1 MGMKETCILDR
12 PQSVQ
17 KLLDRLEDFRVPHE
31 REALLALLQG
41 VRPAEGQILEL
52 GLKVGDEGKT
62 LALAALGVAGRPA
75 GVYYGKLAAVP
86 RPGLE
91 AEEFRENLLRAAS
104 RRALS
109 AVRRRAFKDGG
120 LLGRWREAYVRA
132 RPGLPPLPGG
142 LFPVRTAV
150 RPPFLFTLAEDKGG
164 NQAFLLAG
172 DGGKFHVSLEPLLW
186 SKLLEAPEEELIAQ
200 LEDLLG
206 KEVREDPARAVDRY
220 AALQAVAAR

>member
-1 MGMKETCILDR
+1 MSVKETCILDW

-31 REALLALLQG
+31 REAVLALLRG
-41 VRPAEGQILEL
+41 ARPAGGQILEL
-52 GLKVGDEGKT
+52 GLKLGDGGKT

-75 GVYYGKLAAVP
+75 GVYYGKLVAVP
-86 RPGLE
+86 RPDLGAE
-91 AEEFRENLLRAAS
+91 AFRDGLLRTAS
-104 RRALS
+104 RQALS
-109 AVRRRAFKDGG
+109 AVRQRAFKDGG

-142 LFPVRTAV
+142 LFPVRTEV
-150 RPPFLFTLAEDKGG
+150 RPPFLLTLAEDRGG

-172 DGGKFHVSLEPLLW
+172 DGGRFHAGLEPLLW
-186 SKLLEAPEEELIAQ
+186 SKLLEAPEEDVIAY

-220 AALQAVAAR
+220 AALQAVAAY

>member
-1 MGMKETCILDR
+1 MKETCILDR

-31 REALLALLQG
+31 RKALLALLEG
-41 VRPAEGQILEL
+41 ARPAEGEILEL
-52 GLKVGDEGKT
+52 GLKVGDEGKV
-62 LALAALGVAGRPA
+62 LALAALGVTGRPA
-75 GVYYGKLAAVP
+75 GVYYGKLVALP
-86 RPGLE
+86 RPDLG
-91 AEEFRENLLRAAS
+91 AEEFREGLLRTAS

-109 AVRRRAFKDGG
+109 AIRRRAFKDGG
-120 LLGRWREAYVRA
+120 LLGRWREAYAKA

-142 LFPVRTAV
+142 LFPVRTEV
-150 RPPFLFTLAEDKGG
+150 RPPFFFTIAENKEG

-172 DGGKFHVSLEPLLW
+172 NGGTLHASLEPLLW

-206 KEVREDPARAVDRY
+206 KGAREDPARAVDRY
-220 AALQAVAAR
+220 AALQAMAAY

>member
-1 MGMKETCILDR
+1 MDMKETCILDR

-17 KLLDRLEDFRVPHE
+17 KLLDRLEDFRVPQE
-31 REALLALLQG
+31 REAVLALLQG

-75 GVYYGKLAAVP
+75 GVYYGKLVALS
-86 RPGLE
+86 RPDLG

-104 RRALS
+104 RQALS
-109 AVRRRAFKDGG
+109 AVRRRAFKDEG
-120 LLGRWREAYVRA
+120 LLGRWREAYVKA

-142 LFPVRTAV
+142 LFPVRTEA
-150 RPPFLFTLAEDKGG
+150 RPPLFFTLAEDREG
-164 NQAFLLAG
+164 NQTFLLAG
-172 DGGKFHVSLEPLLW
+172 DGGKSHASLEPLLW
-186 SKLLEAPEEELIAQ
+186 SRLLEVPEEDLIAH

-206 KEVREDPARAVDRY
+206 KGVREDPAKAVDRY
-220 AALQAVAAR
+220 AALQAMATC